1 MRFELPRP
9 LIQRPRSA
17 AARRYRSQARPDEVR
32 PWRAASYAV
41 VDLETTGLKAKE
53 HEIISWAVVH
63 VDGGRIPAGAARYG
77 LVRPRRMPEEGSIVV
92 HGILPG
98 DLAAAPPPEVA
109 FDELLDAVAGR
120 VVVAHAAWFEK
131 AFLSRAAARRGVRWR
146 SPMIDTSV
154 IGRWWLFERD
164 GYLPRAI
171 SLASLVRLLDLPS
184 HRPHHASG
192 DALTTAQAFLAI
204 ATHLDELWPQTAGS
218 LVGARERVAEIRRL
232 EPPEGYPKPWLRDRE
247 HAPEADA
254 EESPTDEPAAVE
266 AGADETGAD
275 ELRGPP

>member
-1 MRFELPRP
+1 VRFELPRP

-17 AARRYRSQARPDEVR
+17 AAHRYRRFARADEGR
-32 PWRAASYAV
+32 PWRSASFAV
-41 VDLETTGLKAKE
+41 VDLETTGLDARR

-63 VDGGRIPAGAARYG
+63 VDGGRIPAGAAHSG
-77 LVRPRRMPEEGSIVV
+77 LVRPRQMPDEGSIVV
-92 HGILPG
+92 HGILPA
-98 DLAAAPPPEVA
+98 DLSAAPSPEIA
-109 FDELLDAVAGR
+109 FDELLDAVTGR

-171 SLASLVRLLDLPS
+171 SLASLTRALRLPA
-184 HRPHHASG
+184 HRPHHAVG

-204 ATHLDELWPQTAGS
+204 TTHLDAIRPQTAGT
-218 LVGARERVAEIRRL
+218 LVAARERVAEIRRL
-232 EPPEGYPKPWLRDRE
+232 EPPEGYPKPWARE
-247 HAPEADA
+247 PDPEA
-254 EESPTDEPAAVE
+254 PTNAAADEGGEPAAVDV
-266 AGADETGAD
+266 ATDDAPATG
-275 ELRGPP
+275 

>member
-17 AARRYRSQARPDEVR
+17 GGPAVPGEARADEVR
-32 PWRAASYAV
+32 PWRAASFAV
-41 VDLETTGLKAKE
+41 VDLETTGLDARQ

-63 VDGGRIPAGAARYG
+63 VDERPDPRRRRPLRARPPAPDAGARARSSSTASS
-77 LVRPRRMPEEGSIVV
+77 LPTSRRRRRPRM
-92 HGILPG
+92 
-98 DLAAAPPPEVA
+98 A
-109 FDELLDAVAGR
+109 FDQLLDAVAGR

-171 SLASLVRLLDLPS
+171 SLASLTRLLGLPS
-184 HRPHHASG
+184 HRPHHAS
-192 DALTTAQAFLAI
+192 
-204 ATHLDELWPQTAGS
+204 AT
-218 LVGARERVAEIRRL
+218 R
-232 EPPEGYPKPWLRDRE
+232 
-247 HAPEADA
+247 
-254 EESPTDEPAAVE
+254 
-266 AGADETGAD
+266 
-275 ELRGPP
+275 